1 VLGEALGLV
10 LGEALG
16 LELGEELGLALGV
29 LLLGEAEGVPLG
41 LALGDTLG
49 EELGEA
55 LGLALGESCL
65 GTHWEKSLVRES
77 GAIHSIATFGT
88 QSPARLS
95 KPPEGISNPN
105 THQPYAIIA

>member
-10 LGEALG
+10 LGKALG

-29 LLLGEAEGVPLG
+29 LLHGEAEGVPLG
-41 LALGDTLG
+41 LALGEALG
-49 EELGEA
+49 LELGEA

-77 GAIHSIATFGT
+77 GVHQLGRFTWTGTRGATRTGT
-88 QSPARLS
+88 WLAAWDR
-95 KPPEGISNPN
+95 
-105 THQPYAIIA
+105 AW